1 MSKRFH
7 IVTLGCK
14 VNHYETASL
23 KEKLISHEWQ
33 PVESVL
39 EADIAVINTCIVT
52 QKASYQSRQAIRKI
66 IRENPSAVIAVTGC
80 YPQAFPEEL
89 SNIEGID
96 IFAGNKDKAGL
107 PEILEKHL
115 DSGKKHFFTSDFS
128 SDVSFE
134 NMPVKNFLN
143 RARAFLK
150 IQDGCDSYCSYCI
163 VPYARGPVRSMD
175 PDHVIDS
182 LKIYE
187 KEGYREIV
195 LTGIH
200 LGKYG
205 KDFPEDFDIKD
216 LLKKIGQ
223 TKPKYRVRLSSLEP
237 KEIDTELM
245 EMVAGEEWL
254 CRHFHIP
261 LQSGDKKIL
270 KKMNR
275 HYSPEFFKELI
286 IEIAERIPLVSIGVD
301 VITGFPGE
309 DKIAFNNS
317 YGLIDGLPVSYLHVF
332 PYSIR
337 KGTPAADFPGHVDS
351 KIIKER
357 ARILRD
363 LGKKKKKSFYNSCL
377 GHTFR
382 VVSEGWESEDEKM
395 VKGLSDN
402 YLRVLFPSD
411 NLNRN
416 SIVEVIAE
424 KIHKDFVIG
433 RMKS

>member
-1 MSKRFH
+1 MSKKFH

-23 KEKLISHEWQ
+23 KEKLISNKWQ
-33 PVESVL
+33 PVDSVS

-80 YPQAFPEEL
+80 YPQVFPGEL
-89 SNIEGID
+89 SNIKGID
-96 IFAGNKDKAGL
+96 ILTGNIDKAGL
-107 PEILEKHL
+107 PDILEQHIYS
-115 DSGKKHFFTSDFS
+115 DREYFFRGDFS
-128 SDVSFE
+128 NDTSFE

-163 VPYARGPVRSMD
+163 VPYARGPVRSME
-175 PDHVIDS
+175 PGHVMES
-182 LKIYE
+182 LKTYE

-205 KDFPEDFDIKD
+205 KDLPGGFDIKS
-216 LLKKIGQ
+216 LLKKICRA
-223 TKPKYRVRLSSLEP
+223 KPNYRVRLSSLEP
-237 KEIDTELM
+237 KEIDTELI
-245 EMVAGEEWL
+245 EMVATEEWL

-261 LQSGDKKIL
+261 LQSGDRTIL

-275 HYSPEFFKELI
+275 HYSPEFFKDLI
-286 IEIAERIPLVSIGVD
+286 MNIHNRIPLASIGVD
-301 VITGFPGE
+301 VIAGFPGE
-309 DKIAFNNS
+309 DNSAFYNS
-317 YGLIDGLPVSYLHVF
+317 YSLIDDSPVSYLHVF

-337 KGTPAADFPGHVDS
+337 KGTPAADFSNHVDQ

-357 ARILRD
+357 AKSLRD
-363 LGKKKKKSFYNSCL
+363 LGRKKKKNFYNSCL
-377 GHTFR
+377 GHTFK
-382 VVSEGWESEDEKM
+382 VISEGWESEDEKM

-402 YLRVLFPSD
+402 YLKILFPSD
-411 NLNRN
+411 NLNKN
-416 SIVEVIAE
+416 SVVEVIAE
-424 KIHKDFVIG
+424 KTQKDFIIGKVI
-433 RMKS
+433 